1 MTRRRAFLAL
11 AAASL
16 CAPETLLA
24 QPKARRIGY
33 LSPHA
38 ITEPPSPERAEFLA
52 GLRELGYEPGRNLVI
67 VYRSADGDFERL
79 PELAAELVR
88 QRVELIVVNS
98 GEAAVA
104 AKAATSTLPLII
116 SAAGDPVQTGLVKS
130 YARPGGN
137 LTGLSFIAPE
147 LGAKRLALA
156 KEILPQTRRVA
167 VIWNA
172 RDPASNNEWAQVRDA
187 GPKLGIATD
196 ALPVGETD
204 DLARALDSLPKS
216 ASQALLVIVD
226 ARMVGFRKIVADAA
240 IQARIPCFAGWREY
254 VTSGA
259 LASYAP
265 DFRALFRRAAFYV
278 DRILR
283 GAKPA
288 DLPVEQPT
296 KFELVVNLRTAKAIG
311 ITVPNA
317 VLLRADEV
325 IE

>member
-24 QPKARRIGY
+24 QPKPRRIGY
-33 LSPHA
+33 LSHHA

-79 PELAAELVR
+79 PELAAELVQ
-88 QRVELIVVNS
+88 QRVELIVVS
-98 GEAAVA
+98 SDEAAVA
-104 AKAATSTLPLII
+104 GKAATSTLPLIMI
-116 SAAGDPVQTGLVKS
+116 AGDPVQTGLIKS

-137 LTGLSFIAPE
+137 ITGLSFIAPE

-167 VIWNA
+167 VMWNA

-240 IQARIPCFAGWREY
+240 IRGRIPCFAGWREY
-254 VTSGA
+254 VTAGA

-311 ITVPNA
+311 ITLPNA

-325 IE
+325 IQ